1 MAKKDDRPIDVGLTA
16 LTGKD
21 DAAVIEFWKKRFAL
35 IAAIPSEIARVG
47 AMTPQ
52 LRELTRMTNEGER
65 ERLTRTRI
73 VAFAQLAP
81 DVRQKLSEARKAA
94 WNADPEVLQK
104 DQTLVDKILP
114 TLDESV
120 RSVYPSPDPNP

>member
-65 ERLTRTRI
+65 ERLTRARI

-94 WNADPEVLQK
+94 WKADPAVLQK
-104 DQTLVDKILP
+104 DQTLVDKIFP

-120 RSVYPSPDPNP
+120 RSAYPSPDPNP